1 MVFGIGSIVAL
12 ICIAISIIFAVV
24 THQAANATRY
34 SLCFG
39 GAPKRPGEAEAFVR
53 TSAHPLRIVHGQ
65 LR

>member
-39 GAPKRPGEAEAFVR
+39 WGAKAPWG
-53 TSAHPLRIVHGQ
+53 S
-65 LR
+65 